1 MNYLT
6 RLNKQLQKEFNGR
19 VWATESD
26 GCLLLEG
33 ELDNWDGIV
42 RSGNLAL
49 HFRKKDTRRFI
60 HDLQKEINPDTRPG
74 GIVNN
79 IRYTGGDREP
89 MVVPA
94 LQDDTLE
101 GQKPDVLVIGG
112 GITGCAIAREL
123 ARHDLDILLVEKE
136 HDLAMQAS
144 SRNDGMVHPGVDLRK
159 GTWKYRYNLKGNAL
173 YGKLCEEL
181 EVDFDRSGQYVC
193 FSNPLLKPVLYLTI
207 LYWKWLGVPARV
219 IGKKEL
225 RRLEP
230 GLKEDLVLALAFPS
244 TGVVCPYNL
253 TIACGENAV
262 QNGASIRVD
271 TAVLGMDSVGGRITS
286 VRTNRGTIYPKV
298 VVNAAGVFSDEIAG
312 MAGDRFF
319 SIHPRRG
326 SNIILDKKFT
336 QTLTRTSSA
345 KIGTASKK
353 KHTKGGGVVRTVHW
367 NILVGPDAV
376 ETPERE
382 NYAAERESVETTI
395 KKFTATCAR
404 LNMAQIITFFTGV
417 RAPTYEE
424 DFVVCK
430 GRRCANLIHAAGIQ
444 SPGLTAAPAIA
455 IDVARWAV
463 ELLESSGETVS
474 PNARFNPARKR
485 IPHIAAMSDEE
496 RAAIIKQNPDYGII
510 LCRCEEVSKGEI
522 IDSLRRPVPCDTVD
536 GIKRRVRPGM
546 GRCQGGFCGPLVLQI
561 IAEEKKIPLEMVV
574 KNSGQGNILCG
585 PTKGGTL

>member
-1 MNYLT
+1 MSYLT
-6 RLNKQLQKEFNGR
+6 RLNKQLRNEFKGR
-19 VWATESD
+19 VWARESD

-33 ELDNWDGIV
+33 TLDNWDDIV
-42 RSGNLAL
+42 RSGNMAL
-49 HFRKKDTRRFI
+49 HTRKKDTRRFI
-60 HDLQKEINPDTRPG
+60 HDLQKETSTDTRLG

-79 IRYTGGDREP
+79 IQYTGGDREP
-89 MVVPA
+89 MVLPS
-94 LQDDTLE
+94 LQDDALE
-101 GQKPDVLVIGG
+101 GQRPDVLVIGG
-112 GITGCAIAREL
+112 GISGCTIAREL
-123 ARHDLDILLVEKE
+123 ARYDIDILLVEKE

-159 GTWKYRYNLKGNAL
+159 GSWKYHYNLKGNAL

-181 EVDFDRSGQYVC
+181 GVDFDRSGQYVC
-193 FSNPLLKPVLYLTI
+193 FSNPLLKPFLYLTL

-230 GLKEDLVLALAFPS
+230 GLKKDLVLALVFPS

-262 QNGASIRVD
+262 QNGARIRVE
-271 TAVLGMDSVGGRITS
+271 TAVLGMDSNGGRITA

-326 SNIILDKKFT
+326 SNTILDKKFT
-336 QTLTRTSSA
+336 QALARTSSA

-353 KHTKGGGVVRTVHW
+353 AHTKGGGVVRTVHW
-367 NILVGPDAV
+367 NILVGPDAL

-382 NYAAERESVETTI
+382 NFSAERGSIEATM

-404 LNMAQIITFFTGV
+404 LNMAQIITYFTGV
-417 RAPTYEE
+417 RSPTFEE

-455 IDVARWAV
+455 IDVAKWAV
-463 ELLESSGETVS
+463 ELLEAAGETVS
-474 PNARFNPARKR
+474 PNARFNPVRKR

-496 RAAIIKQNPDYGII
+496 RAAMIKRNPDYGII

-536 GIKRRVRPGM
+536 GVKRRVRPGM

-561 IAEEKKIPLEMVV
+561 IAEEKKIPFEMVT
-574 KNSGQGNILCG
+574 KNGGQGNILYG
-585 PTKGGTL
+585 PTKAGTL